1 MKTLYTAHVTARG
14 GRNGEVKSH
23 DGILN
28 LETRTP
34 KEMGGSGGFYT
45 NPEQLFAAGY
55 AACFDGAL
63 NFVAKKQDL
72 DLEGSSITA
81 HVNFDFGGE
90 GNFNLSVKL
99 DVELPG
105 VDEKT
110 ALELIEK
117 AHHTCPYS
125 KGIEGNVPVETNL
138 IRNA

>member
-14 GRNGEVKSH
+14 GRNGEIKSH
-23 DGILN
+23 DGVLN

-34 KEMGGSGGFYT
+34 KEMGGSGGFFT

-55 AACFDGAL
+55 SSCFDGAL
-63 NFVAKKQDL
+63 NLVAKQSDIELK
-72 DLEGSSITA
+72 GSSITA
-81 HVNFDFGGE
+81 HVNFNYSKEQGFSLD
-90 GNFNLSVKL
+90 VKL
-99 DVELPG
+99 DVEIPG

-110 ALELIEK
+110 ARELIEK

-125 KGIEGNVPVETNL
+125 KAIEGNVPVNTNL

>member
-23 DGILN
+23 DGVLN

-34 KEMGGSGGFYT
+34 KEMGGDGGFFT

-55 AACFDGAL
+55 SSCFDGAL
-63 NFVAKKQDL
+63 NLVAKQSNVELKDT
-72 DLEGSSITA
+72 SITA
-81 HVNFDFGGE
+81 HVSFNLAGGSDFS
-90 GNFNLSVKL
+90 LSVKL
-99 DVELPG
+99 DVEIPG
-105 VDEKT
+105 IDEKT
-110 ALELIEK
+110 ALELIDK

-125 KGIEGNVPVETNL
+125 KAIDGNVPVETNL

>member
-23 DGILN
+23 DGVLN
-28 LETRTP
+28 LEIRTP

-55 AACFDGAL
+55 ASCFDGAL
-63 NFVAKKQDL
+63 NFVATNRRIRLKDT
-72 DLEGSSITA
+72 SITA
-81 HVNFDFGGE
+81 HVNFDSGGE
-90 GNFNLSVKL
+90 GDFNLSVKL

-105 VDEKT
+105 IDEKT

-125 KGIEGNVPVETNL
+125 KGIAGNVPIKTNL

>member
-1 MKTLYTAHVTARG
+1 MNTLYTAHVTARG

-55 AACFDGAL
+55 SSCFDGAL
-63 NFVAKKQDL
+63 NLVAKQSGIKLKDT
-72 DLEGSSITA
+72 SITA
-81 HVNFDFGGE
+81 HVNFNHAGNSDFS
-90 GNFNLSVKL
+90 LTVKL

-110 ALELIEK
+110 ALELIDK

-125 KGIEGNVPVETNL
+125 KSINGNVPVETTL